1 MACLYTSVSLIWKR
15 CFIYSVEYCVL
26 LHRLFRSGV
35 NGLAW
40 SVILLTYICAQIR
53 IGNNLSQF
61 IKLQHGVRQG
71 SVLSPV
77 LFLLLM
83 DSLLIDLAT
92 TEAGILLWVSLPHRR
107 P

>member
-1 MACLYTSVSLIWKR
+1 MAPPPFHVWRQWFGMESNSADL
-15 CFIYSVEYCVL
+15 
-26 LHRLFRSGV
+26 
-35 NGLAW
+35 
-40 SVILLTYICAQIR
+40 CAQIR

-92 TEAGILLWVSLPHRR
+92 TEAGILLWVSLPCQR
-107 P
+107 PWKCYPKLNCIIVSLSVKFA